1 VNRLVLITGGAGF
14 IGSTLARLLI
24 DRGDRVRILDDLS
37 AGQRAYLDGV
47 EHELIVAGLADA
59 RAVGDAMMGADAVVH
74 LAAKASIPESLA
86 DPVGT
91 FDINVT
97 RLLGVLDAA
106 RRSGVRRFV
115 FASSNA
121 AVGDHEPPASEE
133 NVPHPISPYGASKL
147 AGEAFCQ
154 AYAASYGMTACA
166 LRFANVYGPFS
177 LHKQSVVAAWL
188 RAVLGGEPLR
198 INGDGEQTRDFV
210 YVEDIARGVLAALDA
225 PPGMVAG
232 EVFQVGTGR
241 ETSINELAAAV
252 GRATGRTVVTRHGPA
267 LAGDVRRNVSRVD
280 KATDRLGFRAGVTID
295 EGLERTVRW
304 WDAALEDPRLAGVKP
319 HVASGSE

>member
-1 VNRLVLITGGAGF
+1 VSRLVLITGGAGF
-14 IGSTLARLLI
+14 IGSTLARLLVG
-24 DRGDRVRILDDLS
+24 RGDRVRILDDLS
-37 AGQRAYLDGV
+37 AGQRAYLDDV

-59 RAVGDAMMGADAVVH
+59 DSVRHAVTGVDAVVH

-91 FDINVT
+91 FDVNVT
-97 RLLGVLDAA
+97 RLLDVLDAS
-106 RRSGVRRFV
+106 RRSGVGRFV

-154 AYAASYGMTACA
+154 AYAASYGIAACS

-177 LHKQSVVAAWL
+177 LHKLSVVAAWL
-188 RAVLGGEPLR
+188 RTVLAGEPLT
-198 INGDGEQTRDFV
+198 INGDGEQTRDFI

-225 PPGMVAG
+225 PRGAVAG

-241 ETSINELAAAV
+241 ETTINQLAAAV
-252 GRATGRTVVTRHGPA
+252 GRATGRRLEIRHGPA
-267 LAGDVRRNVSRVD
+267 SQGDVRRNVSRVD
-280 KATDRLGFRAGVTID
+280 KAAERLGFRASVTLD
-295 EGLERTVRW
+295 DGLDRTTRW
-304 WDAALEDPRLAGVKP
+304 WKSALEDPRLAAVTP
-319 HVASGSE
+319 HLASGSE

>member
-1 VNRLVLITGGAGF
+1 VSRLVLITGGAGF
-14 IGSTLARLLI
+14 IGSSLARLLVE
-24 DRGDRVRILDDLS
+24 RGDRVRVLDDLS
-37 AGQRAYLDGV
+37 AGQRAYLDDV
-47 EHELIVAGLADA
+47 EHELIVAGLADSD
-59 RAVGDAMMGADAVVH
+59 AVRHAVTGVDAVVH

-91 FDINVT
+91 FDVNVT

-106 RRSGVRRFV
+106 RRSGVRGFV

-154 AYAASYGMTACA
+154 AYAASYGMAACA

-177 LHKQSVVAAWL
+177 LHKLSVVAAWL
-188 RAVLGGEPLR
+188 RAVLAGEPLT
-198 INGDGEQTRDFV
+198 INGDGEQTRDFI

-225 PPGMVAG
+225 PQGAVAG

-241 ETSINELAAAV
+241 ETTINELAAAV
-252 GRATGRTVVTRHGPA
+252 GRATERKLEIRHGPA
-267 LAGDVRRNVSRVD
+267 SQGDVRRNVSRVD
-280 KATDRLGFRAGVTID
+280 KATDRLGFRASITID
-295 EGLERTVRW
+295 EGLERTTRW
-304 WDAALEDPRLAGVKP
+304 WKSALEDRRLAAVTP
-319 HVASGSE
+319 HLASGSE

>member
-1 VNRLVLITGGAGF
+1 VSRLVLITGGAGF
-14 IGSTLARLLI
+14 IGSTLARLLV
-24 DRGDRVRILDDLS
+24 DRGDRVRVLDDLS

-59 RAVGDAMMGADAVVH
+59 GAVGDAVTGADAVVH

-91 FDINVT
+91 FDVNVT
-97 RLLGVLDAA
+97 QLLGVLDAA
-106 RRSGVRRFV
+106 RRSGVGRFV

-121 AVGDHEPPASEE
+121 AVGDHEPPASEQ

-177 LHKQSVVAAWL
+177 LHKKSVVAAWL
-188 RAVLGGEPLR
+188 RAVLAGEPLR
-198 INGDGEQTRDFV
+198 INGDGEQTRDFI

-225 PPGMVAG
+225 PQGAVSG

-241 ETSINELAAAV
+241 ETGINELAAAV
-252 GRATGRTVVTRHGPA
+252 GRATGRKVETRHGPA
-267 LAGDVRRNVSRVD
+267 LAGDVRRNVSRID
-280 KATDRLGFRAGVTID
+280 KAADRLGFRASVGID
-295 EGLERTVRW
+295 DGLGRTAEW
-304 WDAALEDPRLAGVKP
+304 WKNAVEDRRLAGVTP
-319 HVASGSE
+319 HQASGSE